1 MIYRAG
7 CILRLWLLHGSPE
20 LELRVQHDGQ
30 RDGRVPVRVWV
41 PLPRGLW
48 GSLDHLP
55 SPVDLRSIRKL
66 LATGMLVYSN
76 SRNKARPRK
85 H

>member
-1 MIYRAG
+1 MIHRAW
-7 CILRLWLLHGSPE
+7 CILRLWLLHGFPE

-30 RDGRVPVRVWV
+30 RDGRVPLRVWV
-41 PLPRGLW
+41 PLPRGLG

-76 SRNKARPRK
+76 SSN
-85 H
+85 